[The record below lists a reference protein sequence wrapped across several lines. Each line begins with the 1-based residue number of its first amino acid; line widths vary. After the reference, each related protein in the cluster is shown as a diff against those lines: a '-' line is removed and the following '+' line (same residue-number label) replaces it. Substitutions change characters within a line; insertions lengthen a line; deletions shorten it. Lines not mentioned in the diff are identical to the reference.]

1 MNKSV
6 KKAIFTGSTALAI
19 LGAVFVPISGADAA
33 TFKNGYNN
41 FGKGYNQSYSQ
52 NKNIDMYRVN
62 KDMYSSLERDM
73 YRPGGNIYQLER
85 DMSRI
90 QRDEFRLDSGYVSM
104 VSHF

>member
-33 TFKNGYNN
+33 TFKNGHNN

-52 NKNIDMYRVN
+52 NKNMDMYRVE
-62 KDMYSSLERDM
+62 KDMSRLNRDM
-73 YRPGGNIYQLER
+73 SRPGGNMYQLER
-85 DMSRI
+85 DMSSLR
-90 QRDEFRLDSGYVSM
+90 RDESRINRDMYLR
-104 VSHF
+104 